1 MYNTRVSGKV
11 NYGLGV
17 TITYHTPPTPAL
29 PQSGRVGAGGRNLIM
44 GEVLFVW
51 GQRYTGN
58 LYLPLKF
65 AVNLKLL

>member
-17 TITYHTPPTPAL
+17 TITYHTPPTPL
-29 PQSGRVGAGGRNLIM
+29 CPRVAGLEQRRNLIM
-44 GEVLFVW
+44 GRFCFVW